1 VSELTRRARRVAA
14 VLALACLPTTLV
26 AATASA
32 EPHPTDAVASG
43 HEWSVTRVAG
53 GFRVTLDLTRQLP
66 VTAGAPTLSVDG
78 RILGPATESADGK
91 ALSLVT
97 TDPSVA
103 KAHSVTT
110 DAFGSGSGNALAS
123 PVPQRPQSKITPKAL
138 RADPSTPGSHHVA
151 EAVYDFGDQA
161 IPLLNIGGIR
171 GELTG
176 KIYLPDG
183 GGRKPVVIFLHGRH
197 SSCYGS
203 GTPNPAG
210 WPCRTSPDSTAQR
223 WTIPSYLGYEAP
235 ARALASNGYAVIS
248 ISANAINASDNQRA
262 ADYGAQARGELILDT
277 LRMLK
282 KADSGGN
289 VAYHDAFT
297 DRDVSLGQALQGEV
311 TPANLVRRL
320 DLGNVGIMGHSRGGE
335 GVVAAS
341 TLNDALPVSQQF
353 GIKAVLPL
361 APVDYDRIS
370 MPNVATAT
378 VLPYCD
384 GDVENLMGQH
394 IVDDSRHNFSDNV
407 LRSAV
412 LVMGADHNF
421 FNTIWTPG
429 GWPSGTAD
437 DWTSFADGADD
448 PVCAP
453 TSATTTR
460 LTAPQQVQV
469 GTTYV
474 AGFFRLVLG
483 GEKEFQP
490 LFDGSAVTAPSTSFA
505 HIAATATQPARSRV
519 DLNTFERADPAVRVS
534 GDATAGVCASMGGT
548 GGVTLPQSSPY
559 CSTTLNEAA
568 VPHWSPA
575 LWSWNTPSSPMLH
588 LTWTS
593 PNGQVRVAVPAAD
606 RDISRFGQL
615 SVKMAADE
623 SVAAGTDLTIS
634 VIDGAGHTWSS
645 PVSTLNPAAVT
656 RMPGVSSP
664 WLRKV
669 ILQQVT
675 IPTSSLTGL
684 KRTDVREVRFTAAGA
699 AGGVYIS
706 DLSAENRAVGA
717 RAPAQQVTVDM
728 APANVDEGSGPGT
741 AQVAAVLSRPV
752 GRPVTAYVSV
762 FGSGTGK
769 AGDATR
775 KVTFAPGRVCVPV
788 PVATYGDTLP
798 SATPSTSFKASA
810 TDVAGAVMGDKG
822 FNTLTIREDDGVTG
836 GTPAPEVGVPG
847 DACAEYAASLRPGRL
862 HVAGTVAAG
871 ANTTLSAG
879 GYRAGESVE
888 FRLGEAPLGRAL
900 ADRRGTVSLS
910 ATIPSAT
917 PSGTALLTAVG
928 AGSGYTTEA
937 KVKTRAAH

>member
-1 VSELTRRARRVAA
+1 V

-26 AATASA
+26 AQIASA
-32 EPHPTDAVASG
+32 DPHSADQVASDPK
-43 HEWSVTRVAG
+43 WSVTRVAG
-53 GFRVTLDLTRQLP
+53 GFRITLDLAKPLP

-78 RILGPATESADGK
+78 KMLGPATESTDGK
-91 ALSLVT
+91 SLSLVT
-97 TDPSVA
+97 TDASVVN
-103 KAHSVTT
+103 AHSVTT
-110 DAFGSGSGNALAS
+110 DAFGSTSSSAPVS
-123 PVPQRPQSKITPKAL
+123 PAPPRSAPQVTPKAL
-138 RADPSTPGSHHVA
+138 QADPSTPGPHHVA

-183 GGRKPVVIFLHGRH
+183 AGEKPVVIFLHGRH
-197 SSCYGS
+197 SSCYGPD
-203 GTPNPAG
+203 TPNPAG

-223 WTIPSYLGYEAP
+223 WPIPSYLGYDAP

-248 ISANAINASDNQRA
+248 ISANAINANDNQRA

-277 LRMLK
+277 LRMLR
-282 KADSGGN
+282 KANAGDK
-289 VAYHDAFT
+289 VVYHDAFT
-297 DRDVSLGQALQGEV
+297 DRDVSLGQALNGDI
-311 TPANLVRRL
+311 TPAGLVRQF

-412 LVMGADHNF
+412 LVMGANHNF

-437 DWTSFADGADD
+437 DWVSLADGAKD
-448 PVCAP
+448 PVCDP

-460 LTAPQQVQV
+460 LTPSQQVQV

-483 GEKEFQP
+483 SEKEFQP
-490 LFDGSAVTAPSTSFA
+490 LFDGSNVTAPSTSFA
-505 HIAATATQPARSRV
+505 HITATATQPAKSRV
-519 DLNTFERADPAVRVS
+519 DINTFEHADPAVRLS
-534 GDATAGVCASMGGT
+534 GDATAEVCASMGGT

-575 LWSWNTPSSPMLH
+575 QWAWNVPSSPMLH
-588 LTWTS
+588 MKWTS
-593 PNGQVRVAVPAAD
+593 PNGQVRVAVPPAD
-606 RDISRFGQL
+606 RDISRFQEL

-623 SVAAGTDLTIS
+623 SVSAGTGLTVS

-645 PVSTLNPAAVT
+645 PVSKLNPAAVT

-669 ILQQVT
+669 ILQEVT

-684 KRTDVREVRFTAAGA
+684 DPANVREVRFTAAAGA
-699 AGGVYIS
+699 DGTASGGVYIS

-717 RAPAQQVTVDM
+717 RVPAQQATVDM

-752 GRPVTAYVSV
+752 GHPVTAYVSM
-762 FGSGTGK
+762 FGSTTGK
-769 AGDATR
+769 AGDAMR
-775 KVTFAPGRVCVPV
+775 KVTFAPGQVCAPVPV
-788 PVATYGDTLP
+788 PTYGDTLP
-798 SATPSTSFKASA
+798 SATPSTAFKVSV

-822 FNTLTIREDDGVTG
+822 FNTLTIREDDGVAG
-836 GTPAPEVGVPG
+836 GTPAPEVGIPG
-847 DACAEYAASLRPGRL
+847 NVCAEYAASLKPGRL
-862 HVAGTVAAG
+862 HVTGHVVAG
-871 ANTTLSAG
+871 ATTTLSAG

-888 FRLGEAPLGRAL
+888 FRLGSTSLGRAL
-900 ADRRGTVSLS
+900 ANDKGTVSFS
-910 ATIPSAT
+910 ASIPSGSPA
-917 PSGTALLTAVG
+917 GVARLTAVG

-937 KVKTRAAH
+937 KATTQAAH